1 MQLLPFGRDC
11 AGVKGQQLDQTQ
23 GRPGWTRSDG
33 FFLRAARAM
42 DASVGSTAKIPPPT
56 MSATLPPHLHFLMV
70 SLAAQGQINPIRNLA
85 RRLATLAGARVTIAT
100 PLSSHRR
107 LFPASTTDAGQ
118 PDDATQELPLNPDGS
133 GIISYAP
140 YSDGF
145 DAGFDFQAGPVDL
158 FVTHLKSVGYRTL
171 SALAQALAAAGRPVT
186 CVVYT
191 MTITCAVDLARD
203 LNVPSVLYWTQAA
216 AIFAICYHNFRHRP
230 DLKSSKFT
238 EVIPGLPRLR
248 AEEFPTLIAESNPTR
263 LPIEEIFAEVGKSAG
278 EKQRVLV
285 NTFRELEAA
294 VMEGEKGSVVYV
306 AFGSITRPA
315 ARQVEEISRG
325 LKDSGRPYLWVQRK
339 DGGSRAAVA
348 EEGQGM
354 LVEWCRQVKV
364 LSHGAVGCF
373 VTHCGWNSMTE
384 AIMSGVPMVLL
395 PDRIDQ
401 PTNAALAEMVWGIG
415 VRPKA
420 GEDGVV
426 SAAELQRCI
435 GMVMGE
441 GETGMEVRKCA
452 AKWKEKAA
460 EAVANDDGPR
470 RPAQAPTTVRSGEH
484 LAGGPAAGDGRERP
498 RKPACVG
505 LACMQCMEKKTQP
518 PLDVL

>member
-1 MQLLPFGRDC
+1 MQLLPCSCCHLAAARSLG
-11 AGVKGQQLDQTQ
+11 AKLDQTQ

-42 DASVGSTAKIPPPT
+42 DASVCSTAKIPQPT

-191 MTITCAVDLARD
+191 MTITCALDLARD

-248 AEEFPTLIAESNPTR
+248 AEDFPTLIAESNPTR

-294 VMEGEKGSVVYV
+294 VMEGVSGVKLTAVGPVVGEELAEEDQVGYIEWLGAQEKGSVVYV

-315 ARQVEEISRG
+315 ARQVEEIARG

-460 EAVANDDGPR
+460 EAVANDDGPS
-470 RPAQAPTTVRSGEH
+470 ATE
-484 LAGGPAAGDGRERP
+484 LKIFLDG
-498 RKPACVG
+498 
-505 LACMQCMEKKTQP
+505 MSQQ
-518 PLDVL
+518 